1 MHNHISFL
9 ALYSMGEFFKHST
22 LRPQKCLRDGKIIK
36 WLNKYYF
43 SGSVKLVNCFG
54 KK

>member
-9 ALYSMGEFFKHST
+9 ALYSMGEHST
-22 LRPQKCLRDGKIIK
+22 LRPQKFLRDGKIIK